1 MAEAVPSGSVGKG
14 RPLTDINMD
23 DVKYLLSLGFS
34 KSKVAEVLGI
44 SRKTLYNKIGA
55 YPSPEDFGSSSLT
68 VAASQS
74 TGVGLPKCVLQC
86 HSLLGVMF
94 LRCCFVL
101 A

>member
-44 SRKTLYNKIGA
+44 SRKTLYNKKLELIPA
-55 YPSPEDFGSSSLT
+55 QKILASIQISLNL
-68 VAASQS
+68 S
-74 TGVGLPKCVLQC
+74 
-86 HSLLGVMF
+86 
-94 LRCCFVL
+94 
-101 A
+101 